1 MPLIRRF
8 NRNLLR
14 NEKQTTMKLLKQ
26 MTLDGVSRRKDKS
39 LKISF
44 ITATEQTSQEL
55 MEVDKLLDSSG
66 VMYYKQSTG
75 LSTDEI
81 KQIDKVTLDKPNGKS
96 NSVRLRNV
104 LYVYCKQ
111 KIGKEPTKEQFAEFY
126 NKYMDKYIT
135 YIKDQL
141 D

>member
-1 MPLIRRF
+1 
-8 NRNLLR
+8 
-14 NEKQTTMKLLKQ
+14 MKLLKQ
-26 MTLDGVSRRKDKS
+26 CTLDGVTRRKDKS

-44 ITATEQTSQEL
+44 ITSLEQSSNEL

-66 VMYYKQSTG
+66 VLYFKQSEG

-81 KQIDKVTLDKPNGKS
+81 TQIDKVVLEKPSGKS
-96 NSVRLRNV
+96 QSERLRNV
-104 LYVYCKQ
+104 LYIYCKQ

-126 NKYMDKYIT
+126 QKYTEKYIT

-141 D
+141 N

>member
-1 MPLIRRF
+1 
-8 NRNLLR
+8 
-14 NEKQTTMKLLKQ
+14 MKLLKQ
-26 MTLDGVSRRKDKS
+26 CSLDGVTRRKDKS

-44 ITATEQTSQEL
+44 ITSLEQSSNEL

-66 VMYYKQSTG
+66 VLYFKQSSG

-81 KQIDKVTLDKPNGKS
+81 TQIDKVVLDKPNGKTQS
-96 NSVRLRNV
+96 ERLRNV
-104 LYVYCKQ
+104 LYIYCKQ

-126 NKYMDKYIT
+126 QKYTEKYIT

>member
-1 MPLIRRF
+1 
-8 NRNLLR
+8 
-14 NEKQTTMKLLKQ
+14 MKLLKQ
-26 MTLDGVSRRKDKS
+26 CTLDGVTRRKDKS

-44 ITATEQTSQEL
+44 ITSLEQSSSEL

-66 VMYYKQSTG
+66 VLYFKQSEG

-81 KQIDKVTLDKPNGKS
+81 TQIDKVVLEKPSGKS
-96 NSVRLRNV
+96 QSERLRNV
-104 LYVYCKQ
+104 LYIYCKQ

-126 NKYMDKYIT
+126 QKYTEKYIT

-141 D
+141 DV

>member
-1 MPLIRRF
+1 
-8 NRNLLR
+8 
-14 NEKQTTMKLLKQ
+14 MKLLKQ
-26 MTLDGVSRRKDKS
+26 CTLDGVTRRKDKS

-44 ITATEQTSQEL
+44 ITSLEQSSSEL

-66 VMYYKQSTG
+66 VLYFKQSEG

-81 KQIDKVTLDKPNGKS
+81 TQIDKVVLDKPSGKS
-96 NSVRLRNV
+96 QSERLRNV
-104 LYVYCKQ
+104 LYIYCKQ

-126 NKYMDKYIT
+126 QKYTEKYIT

-141 D
+141 N

>member
-1 MPLIRRF
+1 
-8 NRNLLR
+8 
-14 NEKQTTMKLLKQ
+14 MKLLKQ
-26 MTLDGVSRRKDKS
+26 CSLDGVTRRKDKS

-44 ITATEQTSQEL
+44 ITSLEQSSSEL

-66 VMYYKQSTG
+66 VLYFKQSEG

-81 KQIDKVTLDKPNGKS
+81 NQIDKVVLDKPNGKTQS
-96 NSVRLRNV
+96 ERLRNV
-104 LYVYCKQ
+104 LYIYCKQ

-126 NKYMDKYIT
+126 QKYTEKYIT

-141 D
+141 N

>member
-1 MPLIRRF
+1 
-8 NRNLLR
+8 
-14 NEKQTTMKLLKQ
+14 MKLLKQ
-26 MTLDGVSRRKDKS
+26 CTLDGVTRRKDKS

-44 ITATEQTSQEL
+44 ITSLEQSSNEL

-66 VMYYKQSTG
+66 VLYFKQSSG

-81 KQIDKVTLDKPNGKS
+81 TQIDKVVLDKPNGKTQS
-96 NSVRLRNV
+96 ERLRNV
-104 LYVYCKQ
+104 LYIYCKQ

-126 NKYMDKYIT
+126 QKYTEKYIT

-141 D
+141 N

>member
-1 MPLIRRF
+1 
-8 NRNLLR
+8 
-14 NEKQTTMKLLKQ
+14 MKLLKQ

-55 MEVDKLLDSSG
+55 MEVDKLLDTSG

-135 YIKDQL
+135 FIKDQL

>member
-1 MPLIRRF
+1 
-8 NRNLLR
+8 
-14 NEKQTTMKLLKQ
+14 MKLLKQ
-26 MTLDGVSRRKDKS
+26 CTLDGVTRRKDKS

-44 ITATEQTSQEL
+44 ITSLEQSSSEL

-66 VMYYKQSTG
+66 VLYFKQSEG

-81 KQIDKVTLDKPNGKS
+81 TQIDKVVLEKPSGKS
-96 NSVRLRNV
+96 QSERLRNV
-104 LYVYCKQ
+104 LYIYCKQ

-126 NKYMDKYIT
+126 QKYTEKYIQ

-141 D
+141 N

>member
-1 MPLIRRF
+1 
-8 NRNLLR
+8 
-14 NEKQTTMKLLKQ
+14 MKLLKQ
-26 MTLDGVSRRKDKS
+26 MTLDGVTRRKDKS

-96 NSVRLRNV
+96 NSERLRNV
-104 LYVYCKQ
+104 LYVFCKQ
-111 KIGKEPTKEQFAEFY
+111 KLGEDPTKIQFAEFY
-126 NKYMDKYIT
+126 NKYMEKYIT

-141 D
+141 DEV

>member
-1 MPLIRRF
+1 
-8 NRNLLR
+8 
-14 NEKQTTMKLLKQ
+14 MKLLKQ
-26 MTLDGVSRRKDKS
+26 MTLDGVTRRKDKS

-75 LSTDEI
+75 LSSNEI
-81 KQIDKVTLDKPNGKS
+81 NQIDKVVLDKPNGKS
-96 NSVRLRNV
+96 QSERLRNV
-104 LYVYCKQ
+104 LYIYCKQ

-126 NKYMDKYIT
+126 QKYMEKYIT

-141 D
+141 ND

>member
-1 MPLIRRF
+1 
-8 NRNLLR
+8 
-14 NEKQTTMKLLKQ
+14 MKLLKQ

-81 KQIDKVTLDKPNGKS
+81 KQIDKVVLDKPNGKS

-126 NKYMDKYIT
+126 NKYMEKYIT